1 MRNRF
6 SIHKIVINKRFMPLL
21 ILGIL
26 LCTLCMG
33 SVSMTALAET
43 AGSDFYIEAALLPS
57 AGNTYDISMTVANTG
72 RDWEG
77 TVRLLLD
84 NGYSQNVTAYDT
96 VIALPQNSTKQFVV
110 KVPKKSVDA
119 ASTTINAVFLDKR
132 SKVVAETAL
141 KQFRWDEKE
150 VLPMGILSDNYSAL
164 TYLDMGGERLYYYD
178 NNYPIKLMELSQD
191 NLRTS
196 LDSLVFLVIDN
207 YNTGIL
213 SEETLDAIDK
223 WVQSGGVLIIG
234 TGSWAEEVLS
244 GFDNLGITCGKIYAP
259 GEYEIFS
266 EVTWDV
272 TKVTLAELI
281 DENFQYEMAYD
292 NYINLMKS
300 KGDGAV
306 GVLPYSLT
314 DFGKLGKDAY
324 IYGTQEEIVQ
334 WFLEAISSES
344 SAKHTSQNTT
354 VSRNMQY
361 LFSDTFAALGSEDG
375 RLNFGVLKVLV
386 VLYVIFV
393 GPVLYLILRITK
405 KREMYWL
412 AVPAAALLGIF
423 LVSLAGRG
431 FEVKNTRVYSVT
443 VSDLSHPG
451 NAQTYMRCYDVN
463 YNEWNLQL
471 MEGYESIGPV
481 AAMRSYSRGD
491 AGYYYHVKKE
501 GERLRFGADPEKS
514 FEDCYFLTGNAPKVG
529 SGSLELGDLHMPNSY
544 TLSGTVS
551 NKTDRDFPYIA
562 IIANNQLF
570 VYKDLPAGKTS
581 SLKDLKVVSG
591 NSGAPDVYR
600 AYRSEVLTEAARD
613 NKRDLDVLAALGLG
627 IYQVYPKEDDAVTAV
642 IGVTK
647 DWEKAVDDNCREIS
661 YGCLYQ
667 IQ

>member
-1 MRNRF
+1 MRNQF
-6 SIHKIVINKRFMPLL
+6 TIPKIVKSKMFVPFLL
-21 ILGIL
+21 LGIL

-57 AGNTYDISMTVANTG
+57 AGNTYDISMTVSNTG

-84 NGYSQNVTAYDT
+84 NGYGQNAAAYDT
-96 VIALPQNSTKQFVV
+96 VIALPQSSTKQFVV

-119 ASTTINAVFLDKR
+119 AGTTINAVFLDKR
-132 SKVVAETAL
+132 SKVEAETSL

-178 NNYPIKLMELSQD
+178 SQYPVKLMELSQD
-191 NLRTS
+191 NLQTS

-213 SEETLDAIDK
+213 PEETLDAIDK
-223 WVQSGGVLIIG
+223 WVQNGGVLIIG
-234 TGSWAEEVLS
+234 TGSRAEEALS

-259 GEYEIFS
+259 GEYEVS
-266 EVTWDV
+266 GEVTWDV
-272 TKVTLAELI
+272 TKVTVAELT
-281 DENFQYEMAYD
+281 DEDFRYERVDD
-292 NYINLMKS
+292 NYRYIMMK

-314 DFGKLGKDAY
+314 DFGRLGKDAY
-324 IYGTQEEIVQ
+324 IYATQEEIVHR
-334 WFLEAISSES
+334 FLEVISSES
-344 SAKHTSQNTT
+344 SAKHTSQNTS
-354 VSRNMQY
+354 VSRNFQY
-361 LFSDTFAALGSEDG
+361 LFSDTFAALGSEDS

-393 GPVLYLILRITK
+393 GPVLYLILRVTK

-412 AVPAAALLGIF
+412 AVPVAALLGIF

-471 MEGYESIGPV
+471 AEGYESIGPV
-481 AAMRSYSRGD
+481 ADMRSYSRGD
-491 AGYYYHVKKE
+491 MGYYYHVKKE
-501 GERLRFGADPEKS
+501 GERLIFGADPEKS
-514 FEDCYFLTGNAPKVG
+514 FEDCYFVTGNAPKVG
-529 SGSLELGDLHMPNSY
+529 SGSLELGDLHMPNTYSL
-544 TLSGTVS
+544 TGTVS
-551 NKTDRDFPYIA
+551 NNTDRDFPYIA

-591 NSGAPDVYR
+591 NSSAPDVYR
-600 AYRSEVLTEAARD
+600 AYRSEVLTEAVRD
-613 NKRDLDVLAALGLG
+613 NKKDLDVLAALGLG
-627 IYQVYPKEDDAVTAV
+627 IYQVYPKEDDAVTVV

>member
-1 MRNRF
+1 MRNKF
-6 SIHKIVINKRFMPLL
+6 SIHRIVVNKRFMPLL

-43 AGSDFYIEAALLPS
+43 AGSDFYIEAVLLPS
-57 AGNTYDISMTVANTG
+57 VGNTYDISMTVSNTG
-72 RDWEG
+72 KDWEG

-84 NGYSQNVTAYDT
+84 NGYSQNVAAYDT

-132 SKVVAETAL
+132 SKVAAETSL

-178 NNYPIKLMELSQD
+178 NNYPVKLMELSQD

-213 SEETLDAIDK
+213 PEETLDAIDK

-234 TGSWAEEVLS
+234 TGSRAEEALS
-244 GFDNLGITCGKIYAP
+244 GFDNLGITCGEIYAP
-259 GEYEIFS
+259 GEYEVFS

-272 TKVTLAELI
+272 TKVTIAELM

-292 NYINLMKS
+292 NYLNLMKS

-324 IYGTQEEIVQ
+324 TYGTQEEIVQ

-344 SAKHTSQNTT
+344 SAKHTSQNTS
-354 VSRNMQY
+354 VSRNLQY

-375 RLNFGVLKVLV
+375 RLNFGVLKGLV

-443 VSDLSHPG
+443 ISDLSHPG

-501 GERLRFGADPEKS
+501 GERLIFGADPEKS
-514 FEDCYFLTGNAPKVG
+514 FEDCYFLTGNAPKAG
-529 SGSLELGDLHMPNSY
+529 SGSLELSDWHMSNTY
-544 TLSGTVS
+544 RLTGTVS
-551 NKTDRDFPYIA
+551 NNTDRDFSYIA
-562 IIANNQLF
+562 IIANNELF

-591 NSGAPDVYR
+591 NSKAPDVYR

-613 NKRDLDVLAALGLG
+613 NKKDLDVLAALGLG
-627 IYQVYPKEDDAVTAV
+627 IYQVYPKEDDTVTVV